1 MGAQWW
7 EQSDAQFWSNQPDP
21 VLIEMGQTE
30 AIQLVRNTVK
40 TTMTTPTVATN
51 SSTTQPSEGVT
62 EPNMTDTSR
71 VPPMV
76 FIDDEGQEEQFL
88 TGDEASWEVMDITA
102 NRMTTP
108 VDTDND
114 AAPLNPIYTQW

>member
-1 MGAQWW
+1 
-7 EQSDAQFWSNQPDP
+7 
-21 VLIEMGQTE
+21 MGQTE

-76 FIDDEGQEEQFL
+76 FIDDEGHDGSHGHVAQRRIPGFPSL
-88 TGDEASWEVMDITA
+88 G
-102 NRMTTP
+102 
-108 VDTDND
+108 
-114 AAPLNPIYTQW
+114 

>member
-1 MGAQWW
+1 
-7 EQSDAQFWSNQPDP
+7 
-21 VLIEMGQTE
+21 MGQTE

-76 FIDDEGQEEQFL
+76 FIDDEGHEEQFL
-88 TGDEASWEVMDITA
+88 TGDEAS
-102 NRMTTP
+102 
-108 VDTDND
+108 
-114 AAPLNPIYTQW
+114 